1 MSSQPSLIDFLLSIQ
16 KKLYEFGGL
25 TLMICGTISCIF
37 NLMVFTRRKTRKRPS
52 SIYFVALE
60 ISNFLYI
67 YSSFFLIALEYG
79 YNINLATSN
88 LVCCRLSM
96 YASFLFDILI
106 SFCLIMASIDR
117 ILITSSNFLIRR
129 RSTRRLAHI
138 IIISGILF
146 WMLFHIHALFFVNIL
161 PIELNTLICFF
172 SPGSYLAFVG
182 YYTLIK
188 SILIPLLIIFLG
200 LWAIKNIRQ
209 FRRVRPTPVS
219 SVAGNRNRTR
229 LSTTILAHNRLLGRI
244 LFMDT
249 IAYVLFR
256 LPIGFFL
263 MYDQIT
269 QNYMRNSEQRQIE
282 LFIRLVFTFSA
293 FIPSS
298 IGCYLNL
305 FISKTFRKEIKNIIL
320 CK

>member
-1 MSSQPSLIDFLLSIQ
+1 MSSQSSLVDLLQSIQ
-16 KKLYEFGGL
+16 KNLYQFGGV

-52 SIYFVALE
+52 SLYFVALE

-67 YSSFFLIALEYG
+67 YSSFFLIELVYG

-106 SFCLIMASIDR
+106 SFYLIMASIDR
-117 ILITSSNFLIRR
+117 VLITSSNLLIRTQ
-129 RSTRRLAHI
+129 STRRLAHF
-138 IIISGILF
+138 IIISGTLF
-146 WMLFHIHALFFVNIL
+146 WILFHIHALFFVNIL
-161 PIELNTLICFF
+161 QIELNTFICYF

-188 SILIPLLIIFLG
+188 SILIPLLIILLG
-200 LWAIKNIRQ
+200 LLTIKNIRQ
-209 FRRVRPTPVS
+209 FRRVGAVPVS
-219 SVAGNRNRTR
+219 SVTRDRNRTR
-229 LSTTILAHNRLLGRI
+229 LSTAIDAHNRLLGRV

-263 MYDQIT
+263 MYEQVI
-269 QNYMRNSEQRQIE
+269 QNYIQTSEQIQIE
-282 LFIRLVFTFSA
+282 LSIRLIFTFSA

-305 FISKTFRKEIKNIIL
+305 FISKTFRTEVKNIIL

>member
-67 YSSFFLIALEYG
+67 YSSFFPLMLQYG
-79 YNINLATSN
+79 YNINLTLSN

-96 YASFLFDILI
+96 YASFLFDILT
-106 SFCLIMASIDR
+106 SFYLIMASIDR
-117 ILITSSNFLIRR
+117 ILITSSNILIRR
-129 RSTRRLAHI
+129 RSTRRLAHFV
-138 IIISGILF
+138 IISGTLF

-161 PIELNTLICFF
+161 QNEFGIFACSFTL
-172 SPGSYLAFVG
+172 GSYLAFAG

-188 SILIPLLIIFLG
+188 SILIPLLIILFG
-200 LWAIKNIRQ
+200 LWVIKNIRKL
-209 FRRVRPTPVS
+209 RRVAPVPVS
-219 SVAGNRNRTR
+219 SVTRNRDRTR
-229 LSTTILAHNRLLGRI
+229 LATRINAHNRLLGRI
-244 LFMDT
+244 LLMDT
-249 IAYVLFR
+249 IVYILFR
-256 LPIGFFL
+256 LPIGIFL
-263 MYDQIT
+263 MYEQII
-269 QNYMRNSEQRQIE
+269 QNYIRTTEQKQIE
-282 LFIRLVFTFSA
+282 LFITLICTFSA
-293 FIPSS
+293 YIPSS